1 MEVQGT
7 PPKARVTWSPQVAA
21 AIKVLLSKNSF
32 KDVTPKK
39 KSTAQATGIGSFWN
53 PQKDCIL
60 FLFIDFVDYLSVLLI
75 QFSNNLEIIS
85 SMHAKKSRDSYL
97 QRIITQRSLIAASL
111 QQVHLRDNRSIPP
124 VSPARAM
131 NLLAHLLK
139 FVYEAI
145 PC

>member
-7 PPKARVTWSPQVAA
+7 PPKTRVTWSPQVAA

-53 PQKDCIL
+53 PWKDCIL

-85 SMHAKKSRDSYL
+85 SMHEKISWLLFTTHNSVAVSRCCKF
-97 QRIITQRSLIAASL
+97 A
-111 QQVHLRDNRSIPP
+111 VHLRDNRSIPP
-124 VSPARAM
+124 SCESNEFVSTFIEICLWSHSM
-131 NLLAHLLK
+131 LM
-139 FVYEAI
+139 
-145 PC
+145 